1 MDREAW
7 RAVVHGIAKSRTQ
20 LKRLSTHA
28 CSRGSHALPPSQSSS
43 PFPAQ
48 TLRRWSAA
56 LKQNC
61 QPLGF
66 SSRLAV
72 TCPYLSPPVPASPGP
87 GPHACLSQL
96 LKSVLASDPESLLPW
111 ERLSSLSS
119 LVLHELV
126 PGTSPL
132 LGAPLPCPPPSF
144 SPHLG
149 LLDSSLL
156 TPRRV
161 SCLAASTAPALENKQ
176 TRSQKGLGCS

>member
-1 MDREAW
+1 MFPTSDPLVR
-7 RAVVHGIAKSRTQ
+7 
-20 LKRLSTHA
+20 STPWLPPT
-28 CSRGSHALPPSQSSS
+28 LPPSQSSS

-96 LKSVLASDPESLLPW
+96 LKSVLASDPEPLSPW

-126 PGTSPL
+126 LAFLISVPSAIPQEAFSCHLNFPLRSPGHSGWDHMESP
-132 LGAPLPCPPPSF
+132 CW
-144 SPHLG
+144 
-149 LLDSSLL
+149 
-156 TPRRV
+156 
-161 SCLAASTAPALENKQ
+161 
-176 TRSQKGLGCS
+176 